1 MGGLGTC
8 GPNVCSSTLGGV
20 TTLAWQTSL
29 LDADP
34 GHGPAA
40 DTTFAAARRRELDL
54 GAWIDHVP
62 GWLAGSDALLDTC
75 LAALPWAQRYETIQG
90 ERVPQPRLTA
100 RLRVGEVPA
109 DLAVL
114 DHLAEL
120 LSRRYRVRFVSIGA
134 NLYRD
139 GRDSVAW
146 HGDRV
151 LRERLTA
158 IVATVSLG
166 HPRTF
171 RLKPAAGG
179 PSVGLTLGRG
189 DLLVMGGTCQ
199 RTWKHAVPK
208 VACAGTRVSLAFRHA
223 DPPERLEVPAAT

>member
-1 MGGLGTC
+1 MSALT
-8 GPNVCSSTLGGV
+8 
-20 TTLAWQTSL
+20 WQTSL
-29 LDADP
+29 LDDDPGSGPQADP
-34 GHGPAA
+34 GFVAS
-40 DTTFAAARRRELDL
+40 RRRLDD

-62 GWLAGSDALLDTC
+62 GWLAGSDALLATC
-75 LAALPWAQRYETIQG
+75 VEVLPWKQRDERIQG
-90 ERVPQPRLTA
+90 ELVPQPRLTA
-100 RLRVGEVPA
+100 RLHLGDLPA
-109 DLAVL
+109 GLEVL
-114 DHLAEL
+114 DEL
-120 LSRRYRVRFVSIGA
+120 GEALSQRYRVRFRTVGA

-158 IVATVSLG
+158 TVATVSLG

-171 RLKPAAGG
+171 RLKPRDGG
-179 PSVGLTLGRG
+179 ASIGLLLGRG

-208 VACAGTRVSLAFRHA
+208 VASAGARVSLAFRHA
-223 DPPERLEVPAAT
+223 DPPERW

>member
-1 MGGLGTC
+1 VAAPALT
-8 GPNVCSSTLGGV
+8 
-20 TTLAWQTSL
+20 WQASL
-29 LDADP
+29 LDDDPGDGPRADP
-34 GHGPAA
+34 GFVAS
-40 DTTFAAARRRELDL
+40 RRRLDD

-62 GWLAGSDALLDTC
+62 GWLEGSDALLATC
-75 LAALPWAQRYETIQG
+75 VDVLPWAQRDERIQG
-90 ERVPQPRLTA
+90 ELVPQPRLTA
-100 RLRVGEVPA
+100 RLHLGDLPPQ
-109 DLAVL
+109 LAVL
-114 DHLAEL
+114 DDLGEA
-120 LSRRYRVRFVSIGA
+120 LSQRYGVRFRTVGA

-158 IVATVSLG
+158 TVATVSLG

-171 RLKPAAGG
+171 RLRPRDGG
-179 PSVGLTLGRG
+179 ASIGMLLGRG

-208 VACAGTRVSLAFRHA
+208 VACAGARVSLAFRHA
-223 DPPERLEVPAAT
+223 DPPEPL

>member
-1 MGGLGTC
+1 MD
-8 GPNVCSSTLGGV
+8 TL
-20 TTLAWQTSL
+20 TWQTSL
-29 LDADP
+29 FDGAVGSYPGCGILADP
-34 GHGPAA
+34 G
-40 DTTFAAARRRELDL
+40 FAALRRRQLDES
-54 GAWIDHVP
+54 AWVDHAP
-62 GWLAGSDALLDTC
+62 GWLASSDALLETC
-75 LAALPWAQRYETIQG
+75 VTALPWAQRQERIQG
-90 ERVPQPRLTA
+90 GLVPQPRLTA
-100 RLRVGEVPA
+100 RLRLGALPA
-109 DLAVL
+109 ELGVL
-114 DHLAEL
+114 DELGEL
-120 LSRRYRVRFVSIGA
+120 LSRRYGVRFETVGA

-158 IVATVSLG
+158 TVATVSLG

-179 PSVGLTLGRG
+179 ASIGMLLGRG

-208 VACAGTRVSLAFRHA
+208 VSSAGARVSLAFRHG
-223 DPPERLEVPAAT
+223 DPPQRL

>member
-1 MGGLGTC
+1 LAYERTFGTVA
-8 GPNVCSSTLGGV
+8 PV
-20 TTLAWQTSL
+20 TTLTWQSSL
-29 LDADP
+29 LDDDPGGGPRADP
-34 GHGPAA
+34 GFVAS
-40 DTTFAAARRRELDL
+40 RRQLDA

-62 GWLAGSDALLDTC
+62 GWLEGSDALLTTC
-75 LAALPWAQRYETIQG
+75 LEVLRWGQRDERIQG
-90 ERVPQPRLTA
+90 QLVKQPRLTA
-100 RLRVGEVPA
+100 SLRLGQLPSE
-109 DLAVL
+109 LAVL
-114 DHLAEL
+114 DEL
-120 LSRRYRVRFVSIGA
+120 GEALSQRYRVRFRTVGA

-158 IVATVSLG
+158 TVATVSLG

-171 RLKPAAGG
+171 RLKPRDGG
-179 PSVGLTLGRG
+179 TSLGLVLGRG

-208 VACAGTRVSLAFRHA
+208 VASAGVRVSLAFRHG
-223 DPPERLEVPAAT
+223 DPPERC

>member
-1 MGGLGTC
+1 
-8 GPNVCSSTLGGV
+8 VDTL
-20 TTLAWQTSL
+20 TWQTSL
-29 LDADP
+29 LDQPEQDPGSGPTADP
-34 GHGPAA
+34 G
-40 DTTFAAARRRELDL
+40 FAALRRRDL
-54 GAWIDHVP
+54 GDGAWFDHVP
-62 GWLAGSDALLDTC
+62 GWLTASDGLLITC
-75 LAALPWAQRYETIQG
+75 AETLPWAQRDERIQG
-90 ERVPQPRLTA
+90 RLVPQPRLTA
-100 RLRVGEVPA
+100 RLRLGELPPE
-109 DLAVL
+109 LAVL

-120 LSRRYRVRFVSIGA
+120 LSRRYGVRFRTVGA

-158 IVATVSLG
+158 TVATVSLG
-166 HPRTF
+166 HPRGF

-179 PSVGLTLGRG
+179 ASVGLTLGRG

-208 VACAGTRVSLAFRHA
+208 VAHAGARVSLAFRHA
-223 DPPERLEVPAAT
+223 DPPEPYPT

>member
-1 MGGLGTC
+1 MD
-8 GPNVCSSTLGGV
+8 TL
-20 TTLAWQTSL
+20 TWQTSL
-29 LDADP
+29 LDGDVGPDP
-34 GHGPAA
+34 GRGPAA
-40 DTTFAAARRRELDL
+40 DPGFVELRRRQLDES
-54 GAWIDHVP
+54 AWVDHVP
-62 GWLAGSDALLDTC
+62 GWLAGSDALLEAC
-75 LAALPWAQRYETIQG
+75 IAVLPWRQRQERIQG
-90 ERVPQPRLTA
+90 GLVPQPRLTA
-100 RLRVGEVPA
+100 GLRLGAVPA
-109 DLAVL
+109 ELAVL
-114 DHLAEL
+114 EDLGAL
-120 LSRRYRVRFVSIGA
+120 VSDRYGVRFTSVGA

-158 IVATVSLG
+158 TVATVSLG

-179 PSVGLTLGRG
+179 ASIGMLLGRG

-208 VACAGTRVSLAFRHA
+208 VASAGARVSLAFRHG
-223 DPPERLEVPAAT
+223 DPPQRL